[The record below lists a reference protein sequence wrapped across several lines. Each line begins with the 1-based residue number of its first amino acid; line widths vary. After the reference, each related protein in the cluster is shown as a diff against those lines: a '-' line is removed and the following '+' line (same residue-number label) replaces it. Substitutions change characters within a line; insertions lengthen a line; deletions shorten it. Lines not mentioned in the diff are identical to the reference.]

1 LDPSIALHAVG
12 NEREPLTPTYA
23 QVHLG
28 HLRHNIRT
36 LRHKAG
42 PAALMGVVKA
52 DAYGHGALRVAR
64 VLLEEGVTHLAVAT
78 VPEAL
83 QLRRA
88 GFDVPMLVFAA
99 PLPAYLPAYLEHRL
113 DVAVTSLPLARAVM
127 DAAQAAHPMR
137 VHVKVDTGMG
147 RLGMTPDEFAGVV
160 PQLRRT
166 PGVTVAGLWTHF
178 ASASSNPRF
187 TQRQWALFE
196 QCIARVGQEDALIH
210 AASSGAVF
218 TAPSSTG
225 GFERMLARTGIG
237 LYGASANLTEWGGL
251 RPVMRFVSR
260 ITHLKT
266 VAPGTPISYEGT
278 WTAPAPSRIATVG
291 AGYADG
297 YPRRLSN
304 RASVGIGGHRYPVVG
319 TVCMDMFMVD
329 LGLPDG
335 PGGAVVTGDEV
346 VLFGEGGPAVYEV
359 AAWSETIPY
368 EICCRVSARV
378 PRRYIDAGTAAE

>member
-1 LDPSIALHAVG
+1 
-12 NEREPLTPTYA
+12 
-23 QVHLG
+23 
-28 HLRHNIRT
+28 
-36 LRHKAG
+36 
-42 PAALMGVVKA
+42 
-52 DAYGHGALRVAR
+52 
-64 VLLEEGVTHLAVAT
+64 
-78 VPEAL
+78 
-83 QLRRA
+83 
-88 GFDVPMLVFAA
+88 
-99 PLPAYLPAYLEHRL
+99 
-113 DVAVTSLPLARAVM
+113 
-127 DAAQAAHPMR
+127 
-137 VHVKVDTGMG
+137 
-147 RLGMTPDEFAGVV
+147 
-160 PQLRRT
+160 
-166 PGVTVAGLWTHF
+166 
-178 ASASSNPRF
+178 
-187 TQRQWALFE
+187 
-196 QCIARVGQEDALIH
+196 
-210 AASSGAVF
+210 
-218 TAPSSTG
+218 
-225 GFERMLARTGIG
+225 MLARTGIG

-329 LGLPDG
+329 LGPPDG